1 MDNVIKK
8 AWEAKRNKVVER
20 FVGAWEIYDG
30 ASKGDPEGVNIA
42 IDAVAVAHVAAALE
56 WDGNSRKQWADQ
68 EGKAMERVV
77 VAWTKYD
84 PTEENPEVE
93 EELNIALDALA
104 VAHIAA
110 TFEWASGPL
119 KW

>member
-20 FVGAWEIYDG
+20 FVAAWEIYDG

-56 WDGNSRKQWADQ
+56 WDGRLS
-68 EGKAMERVV
+68 
-77 VAWTKYD
+77 
-84 PTEENPEVE
+84 
-93 EELNIALDALA
+93 
-104 VAHIAA
+104 
-110 TFEWASGPL
+110 
-119 KW
+119 